1 MSLIRQL
8 WLLLLGTV
16 LVGVAGSALV
26 TIGAAREDLEAQ
38 LQRQNDD
45 SARSLALA
53 LSQRPGD
60 AASIGTR
67 LSAQF
72 GTGAF
77 ERLRLLTPDG
87 GVIAEHRAE
96 PPTPAAPAWFVRAV
110 PIAPEPGVA
119 QISDGGQP
127 IGRLEVTARAGF
139 AHDALWR
146 GSLRSAAWLAAV
158 GLVAAALAGMLLR
171 RIRAPLA
178 AMVEQAGA
186 LRERRFVVVDEPA
199 IPELR
204 QLSQALNGLV
214 QRLQGVFAEQ
224 GGQLEALR
232 REAQPDPLTG
242 LPHRVHWL
250 ARLASLRERDDAPPA
265 GALLLV
271 RMRALETLNREH
283 GHAAVDRLLR
293 TVAATLENAAW
304 RHEDAL
310 AGRLNGSDL
319 ALLVPGA
326 DPASLGPELLT
337 SLRAALSAGPEAD
350 LAVGAIAW
358 RPDSAVA
365 AQMQAADAALARA
378 EMQSPFG
385 LAVDV
390 APPGPPALG
399 EAQWRH
405 ALSQALERRDA
416 VLAAFP
422 VVGRHGG
429 LLHLES
435 PLRLRLH
442 ENGALEPAARWLP
455 WALRSQLAARA
466 DLLAVELALDAIGTD
481 ARPRA
486 VNLAPDSLRDAGFL
500 PGLRALLAAR
510 PAPAR
515 SLWLEFGEAAALG
528 QLAPLAELGRE
539 LRPFGVRLGL
549 EHAGER
555 LAHVERL
562 YEAGLDYAKLDAALS
577 AGLEADG
584 ARGDFVRGLVIAL
597 HGLGMQVIAEGV
609 ASEADAR
616 ALWACGLDGLTGTW
630 VALPSRASAAAAA

>member
-16 LVGVAGSALV
+16 LVGVAGGVLV
-26 TIGAAREDLEAQ
+26 TVGGAREDLESQ
-38 LQRQNDD
+38 LQRRNAD
-45 SARSLALA
+45 SARSLALT
-53 LSQRPGD
+53 LSQPRPED
-60 AASIGTR
+60 TSIGTL
-67 LSAQF
+67 LSAQLA
-72 GTGAF
+72 TGAF
-77 ERLRLLTPDG
+77 ERLRLVAPDG
-87 GVIAEHRAE
+87 DVIAEQHAE
-96 PPTPAAPAWFVRAV
+96 PAASAAPAWFVRAL
-110 PIAPEPGVA
+110 PIAQEPGVA
-119 QISDGGQP
+119 QVSDGRQP
-127 IGRLEVTARAGF
+127 IGRLEVTGATGF

-158 GLVAAALAGMLLR
+158 GLVAATLASLLLR

-186 LRERRFVVVDEPA
+186 LLERRFVVVDEPTV
-199 IPELR
+199 PELR
-204 QLSQALNGLV
+204 QLSQAMNGLV

-232 REAQPDPLTG
+232 RQAQADPRTG
-242 LPHRVHWL
+242 LPHREHFL
-250 ARLASLRERDDAPPA
+250 ARLASLSERDDAPPA

-271 RMRALETLNREH
+271 RVRALETLNREH

-310 AGRLNGSDL
+310 PGRLNGSDL

-326 DPASLGPELLT
+326 DPASLSAELLS

-358 RPDSAVA
+358 RADTAVA
-365 AQMQAADAALARA
+365 ALMQGADAALARA
-378 EMQSPFG
+378 EMLSPYG
-385 LAVDV
+385 MAVDV
-390 APPGPPALG
+390 APSGMPALG
-399 EAQWRH
+399 EAQWRR

-416 VLAAFP
+416 ALGAFP

-435 PLRLRLH
+435 PLRLRLQD
-442 ENGALEPAARWLP
+442 NGPLEPAARWLP
-455 WALRSQLAARA
+455 WALRSQLSARA
-466 DLLAVELALDAIGTD
+466 DLLAVELALDAIGAD
-481 ARPRA
+481 ARPRG
-486 VNLAPDSLRDAGFL
+486 VNLAPESLRDSGFL
-500 PGLRALLAAR
+500 PGLRALLSAR

-528 QLAPLAELGRE
+528 QLALLGELGRE

-555 LAHVERL
+555 LARVERL
-562 YEAGLDYAKLDAALS
+562 YEAGLDFVKLDAALA

-584 ARGDFVRGLVIAL
+584 ARGDFVRGLVTAL
-597 HGLGMQVIAEGV
+597 HGLGVQVIAEGV

-616 ALWACGLDGLTGTW
+616 TLWACGLDGLTGSW
-630 VALPSRASAAAAA
+630 VALPVPARAAAVA

>member
-26 TIGAAREDLEAQ
+26 TVGAARDDLEAQ
-38 LQRQNDD
+38 LQRQNAD
-45 SARSLALA
+45 SARALALA
-53 LSQRPGD
+53 LSQPRPHGTP
-60 AASIGTR
+60 IGTL
-67 LSAQF
+67 LSGQF

-77 ERLRLLTPDG
+77 ERLRLLAPEGD
-87 GVIAEHRAE
+87 VIAEHHVE
-96 PPTPAAPAWFVRAV
+96 PAAPAAPAWFVRAV
-110 PIAPEPGVA
+110 PITPEPGVA
-119 QISDGGQP
+119 QVSDGRQP
-127 IGRLEVTARAGF
+127 IARLEVTSAAGF

-146 GSLRSAAWLAAV
+146 GSLRSTAWLAAV
-158 GLVAAALAGMLLR
+158 GLVAAAGAGLLLR

-178 AMVEQAGA
+178 ATVEQAGA
-186 LRERRFVVVDEPA
+186 LLERRFVVVDEPA
-199 IPELR
+199 VPELR
-204 QLSQALNGLV
+204 QLSQAMNGLV

-232 REAQPDPLTG
+232 RQAQTDPLTG
-242 LPHRVHWL
+242 LPHREHFL
-250 ARLASLRERDDAPPA
+250 ARLASLRERDDPPPA

-271 RMRALETLNREH
+271 RMRALAALNREH

-310 AGRLNGSDL
+310 PGRLNGSDL

-326 DPASLGPELLT
+326 DPAALGAELLT
-337 SLRAALSAGPEAD
+337 SLRAALAAGPEAD

-358 RPDSAVA
+358 RAETAVA
-365 AQMQAADAALARA
+365 TLMQAADAALARA

-385 LAVDV
+385 LAVDI

-399 EAQWRH
+399 EAQWRR
-405 ALSQALERRDA
+405 ALSQAIERRDA
-416 VLAAFP
+416 ALAAFP

-435 PLRLRLH
+435 PLRLRLQ
-442 ENGALEPAARWLP
+442 ENGPLEPAARWLP

-466 DLLAVELALDAIGTD
+466 DLLAVGLALDAIGAN
-481 ARPRA
+481 ARPRG

-500 PGLRALLAAR
+500 PGLRALLEAR
-510 PAPAR
+510 PAQAR
-515 SLWLEFGEAAALG
+515 SLWLEFGESAALG
-528 QLAPLAELGRE
+528 QLALLGELGRE
-539 LRPFGVRLGL
+539 LRPFGARLGL

-555 LAHVERL
+555 LARVERL
-562 YEAGLDYAKLDAALS
+562 YEAGLDYVKLDAALS

-584 ARGDFVRGLVIAL
+584 ARGDFVRGLVTAL
-597 HGLGMQVIAEGV
+597 HGLGIQVIAEGV
-609 ASEADAR
+609 TSEADAR
-616 ALWACGLDGLTGTW
+616 ALWACGLDGLTGPW
-630 VALPSRASAAAAA
+630 VSLPVPAAAAAVA